1 MAPGSSFK
9 HFLGRFAI
17 ALVLVLVATAIG
29 VSTGNRFF
37 EDAVEQ
43 IPTTHIRDDLLV
55 PQEKGA
61 PANFLIIGTDTR
73 AFVQTDQEK
82 QAFGTAEEVSGQRSD
97 TMMVVHVDP
106 ATQTGFVVSF
116 PRDLWVTIPGHGESR
131 LNSALELGGASL
143 LIETLSTNFNVPIT
157 HFLEVDIQGF
167 QKIVDTIGHV
177 DIYFP
182 TAARDSF
189 SGLSQDAGC
198 RQLDGAQALTYVRAR
213 HFEYLDPE
221 TNRWREDPLSDL
233 TRIQRQQYF
242 MRSLAD
248 AAIAGGARNPAT
260 AVALL
265 DNISNSLSKDQNLD
279 WNDVKA
285 LINAFRDLDP
295 SSIEMLTLPIVGTT
309 RGDAEVV
316 VPKEP
321 DADPMLNRLRTFS
334 DAAAALPVAVPPDEI
349 SVRVVNGSGHAEWGA
364 EVLDGLVAHG
374 FHGVGKAETGDR
386 SDYPL
391 TQIRW
396 NGDQAG
402 KALTAAS
409 YLGTG
414 NAVQARPDE
423 TGAAD
428 LLIIVGKDWGDLVA
442 IAKRPPDPNTTAV
455 APDDHAAAPAPGEP
469 RTTTAAPPPTAP
481 RSRSETLTVPVDP
494 VTGGP
499 LVGCP

>member
-1 MAPGSSFK
+1 VAPGSSFR

-37 EDAVEQ
+37 EDAVES

-55 PQEKGA
+55 PEEKGA

-73 AFVQTDQEK
+73 AFVQNEQQAE
-82 QAFGTAEEVSGQRSD
+82 AFGTPGEVSGQRSD
-97 TMMVVHVDP
+97 TMMVVHVEPD
-106 ATQTGFVVSF
+106 TQTGFVVSF

-131 LNSALELGGASL
+131 LNAALELGGPSL
-143 LIETLSTNFNVPIT
+143 LIETLSSNYNVPIT
-157 HFLEVDIQGF
+157 HYLEVDIEGF

-189 SGLSQDAGC
+189 SGLDQPAGC
-198 RQLDGAQALTYVRAR
+198 QELNGAQALTYVRAR
-213 HFEYLDPE
+213 HYEYQDPE
-221 TNRWREDPLSDL
+221 TGRWREDPLSDL

-242 MRSLAD
+242 MRSLAN
-248 AAIAGGARNPAT
+248 AAIEGGARNPAT

-265 DNISNSLSKDQNLD
+265 DDISGALQKDQNLD
-279 WNDVKA
+279 WADVRG

-295 SSIEMLTLPIVGTT
+295 SSIEMLTLPIAGAQ
-309 RGDAEVV
+309 RGDAQVL

-321 DADPMLNRLRTFS
+321 DAEPILNRLRTFS
-334 DAAAALPVAVPPDEI
+334 PAMAALPVAVPPAEI
-349 SVRVVNGSGHAEWGA
+349 TVRVVNGSSHPEWGD

-374 FHGVGKAETGDR
+374 FRSAGAAEAGDR
-386 SDYPL
+386 TDYPL
-391 TQIRW
+391 TTIRW
-396 NGDQAG
+396 DDEAG

-414 NAVQARPDE
+414 NAVQARPGE
-423 TGAAD
+423 TDGAD
-428 LLIIVGKDWGDLVA
+428 LLIVVGNDWGDLVA
-442 IAKRPPDPNTTAV
+442 IAKRPPDPNATTTTTTAGPTPE
-455 APDDHAAAPAPGEP
+455 AS
-469 RTTTAAPPPTAP
+469 TTTATAAPPSTAA
-481 RSRSETLTVPVDP
+481 RSESELLTVPVDP
-494 VTGGP
+494 ETGGP